1 MSKKQISEMLK
12 SIAALQEQVRLL
24 QESVDAMSAP

>member
-1 MSKKQISEMLK
+1 MSKKEIKAILEL
-12 SIAALQEQVRLL
+12 IAELQEQVRLL